1 MSLPAQQIRFCR
13 SRDGTRIAHA
23 TCGTG
28 PPLVWIGHW
37 VRHLKFDCDSLV
49 WRPWL
54 SMLTRRHCVVRYDW
68 RGCGLS
74 DREGVEFSL
83 EKHIEDLEAVVEA
96 AGLSR
101 FALFA
106 SGGGATMAMAYAVRH
121 PQHVSHL
128 ALYGSQTRGAVARGM
143 SRDQVAEKHTNLKM
157 VELGW
162 FDARPAYGQ
171 FFTTLHMPDASAE
184 RLRSHNELLRRTTS
198 PANAIALLRAFFE
211 ADVLEIVP
219 RVRCPTLVLHA
230 REDAIIPFEEGRL
243 VASLIPGARF
253 VPLESRNHILQEDEP
268 AWQQLV
274 AELDDFLPASDRPA
288 PATSLSLDGLTP
300 REREVLEI
308 VAQGLDNYAIAAR
321 LSISEKTVRNHV
333 SVIFSK
339 LGVNS
344 RAQAVAR
351 ARDAGLGR
359 GNADRHSQ
367 VEPVPIVGGKGP

>member
-1 MSLPAQQIRFCR
+1 MTHPGQQIRFCT
-13 SRDGTRIAHA
+13 SRDGIRIAFA
-23 TCGTG
+23 TSGIG

-37 VRHLKFDCDSLV
+37 VRHLEFDWDSPV

-54 SMLTRRHCVVRYDW
+54 LMLTQRHCVLRYDW

-74 DREGVEFSL
+74 QREPVKFSL

-101 FALFA
+101 FELFA
-106 SGGGATMAMAYAVRH
+106 SGGGAVKAMAYTVRH

-143 SRDQVAEKHTNLKM
+143 THEQVAETHTNFKM
-157 VELGW
+157 LELGW
-162 FDARPAYGQ
+162 FDTRPAYGQ
-171 FFTTLHMPDASAE
+171 FFTTLHMPDARVE

-198 PANAIALLRAFFE
+198 PANTVSLLRAFFE
-211 ADVLEIVP
+211 ADVLDIVP
-219 RVRCPTLVLHA
+219 QIRCPTLVLHA
-230 REDAIIPFEEGRL
+230 HEDAIIPFDEGRL

-253 VPLESRNHILQEDEP
+253 VPLQSRNHILQDDEP

-274 AELDDFLPASDRPA
+274 AELDDFLPPSERPA
-288 PATSLSLDGLTP
+288 ETSPFVLDDLTP

-308 VAQGLDNYAIAAR
+308 VALGLDNYAIAAR
-321 LSISEKTVRNHV
+321 LRISEKTVRNHV

-339 LGVNS
+339 LGLNS

-359 GNADRHSQ
+359 GKADRQS
-367 VEPVPIVGGKGP
+367 